1 MKRMFSK
8 MLASAVLMTSV
19 FSFAA
24 CGDGTHSA
32 ITSNWKFES
41 ISSGGKT
48 TRAADLKEDDRPMI
62 TIDED
67 GQNKG
72 EYMVIYRQSGKN
84 HRASMSMDNGKYR
97 IDYVDSDKDMIASVY
112 HNKLTLTIDGS
123 KSGSS
128 IVFVHTIED
137 VLIPAD
143 DDKPAPDYMKAKMT
157 DKGKVEITNEGDSE
171 YMYGRFY
178 QLEVQKNGK
187 WCYARAIESFVW
199 TAEGII
205 LPAGGSKTE
214 QYDLSHYGNL
224 KPGEYRLAVGAQ
236 NACIYA
242 YFTVN
247 ADGSFSYPN

>member
-1 MKRMFSK
+1 MS
-8 MLASAVLMTSV
+8 LAMAVTAV
-19 FSFAA
+19 VAFAG

-48 TRAADLKEDDRPMI
+48 TRAADLKDDDRPMI

-67 GQNKG
+67 GMSKG
-72 EYMVIYRQSGKN
+72 NYMVTYRQNGKN
-84 HRASMSMDNGKYR
+84 HKASMSPDNGKYR

-128 IVFVHTIED
+128 IVFVHTDED

-143 DDKPAPDYMKAKMT
+143 DDTPAPEFMKAKMT
-157 DKGKVEITNEGDSE
+157 GKGKVEITNEGDSE
-171 YMYGRFY
+171 YTYGRFY
-178 QLEVQKNGK
+178 QLEVKKNGK
-187 WCYARAIESFVW
+187 WCYARAVESFAW
-199 TAEGII
+199 TAIGIV
-205 LPAGGSKTE
+205 LPAGATNTE
-214 QYDLSHYGNL
+214 EYDLSHYGTL
-224 KPGEYRLAVGAQ
+224 KPGEYRLAVGEY

-242 YFTVN
+242 NFAVN
-247 ADGSFSYPN
+247 ADGSFSYPD

>member
-1 MKRMFSK
+1 

-24 CGDGTHSA
+24 CGDGTHMA

-41 ISSGGKT
+41 VSANGKT
-48 TRAADLKEDDRPMI
+48 TSAADMKEDEMPMI

-67 GQNKG
+67 RLNKG
-72 EYMVIYRQSGKN
+72 EYFVTYRQSGKN
-84 HRASMSMDNGKYR
+84 HRATMSLEKGEYR
-97 IDYVDSDKDMIASVY
+97 IDYVDSDKDMIAKVY
-112 HNKLTLTIDGS
+112 HNKLTLTIDGR
-123 KSGSS
+123 KGTS
-128 IVFVHTIED
+128 IVFRATNEE

-187 WCYARAIESFVW
+187 WCYARAIELFVW

-247 ADGSFSYPN
+247 ADGSFSYPD

>member
-1 MKRMFSK
+1 MKKITSGLMG
-8 MLASAVLMTSV
+8 LAMAVTAV
-19 FSFAA
+19 FAFAA

-143 DDKPAPDYMKAKMT
+143 DDKAAPEFMKAKMT
-157 DKGKVEITNEGDSE
+157 GKGKVEITNEGDSE

-178 QLEVQKNGK
+178 QLEVKSNGK
-187 WCYARAIESFVW
+187 WCYARAKESFAW
-199 TAEGII
+199 TAVGIVI
-205 LPAGGSKTE
+205 PAGATNTE
-214 QYDLSHYGNL
+214 EYDLSHYGTL
-224 KPGEYRLAVGAQ
+224 KPGEYRLAAGEQ
-236 NACIYA
+236 KACIYA

-247 ADGSFSYPN
+247 ADGSFLYPD